1 MRYYKSFLKIIAAAI
16 LVAVILCPCVSFSGV
31 LAANDEAFSIDIFY
45 HDNGKALEGAEFSVF
60 KIATSDESGD
70 ITVTEQFSE
79 YPVNISPDSG
89 ISRALASTLEGFV
102 LRDGLAPLKT
112 GEIDSKG
119 SLLISSKNS
128 QLSRGVYLII
138 GKRFFSEGKMYDPAP
153 FIISLPSYDEDTG
166 ILTPDVAIQ
175 AKYDVALY
183 SLRGD
188 RPEGSSIS
196 RRALKIWSGEGPH
209 PDEITVELLRDGKVF
224 DTAVLSSANGWSHE
238 WNDLN
243 SIYRW
248 HLTEHVP
255 EGYDVTV
262 IREGITFVV
271 TNKVQTVNEDQ
282 PNGPNGSNGS
292 NGSDTGNGSG
302 GSLPQTGLL
311 WWPVALFAAVGLAL
325 LVTALVIKRRARGS
339 ASSVAT
345 SVVGA
350 VALVAAL
357 SLCGYNI
364 CSDAAAAET
373 ADTVYSALS
382 AEINSGEA
390 DIKADATDGAETE
403 EVIPNY
409 VLDPSRPMPETEI
422 DGVSYIGTLEIPSI
436 DARLPVAGSF
446 TYDTLKSVP
455 CRYAGSAYLGDMI
468 VCAHNY
474 TSQFANIS
482 RLGIGDAVI
491 FTDTDGNSFSYVV
504 SETEVISGEDVEEMA
519 AGDWDLTLFTCTLG
533 GQSRITVRCTE
544 DK

>member
-1 MRYYKSFLKIIAAAI
+1 MRYYKSFLKIIAAAV

-60 KIATSDESGD
+60 MIATSDESGD
-70 ITVTEQFSE
+70 IAVTEQFSG
-79 YPVNISPDSG
+79 YPVDIRPDSG
-89 ISRALASTLEGFV
+89 ISRALAATLEGFV
-102 LRDGLAPLKT
+102 LRDGLSPLKT
-112 GEIDSKG
+112 GAIDSKG

-138 GKRFFSEGKMYDPAP
+138 GKRFFSDGKMYDPAP
-153 FIISLPSYDEDTG
+153 FIISLPSYDEDSG
-166 ILTPDVAIQ
+166 ILTPDVTIQ
-175 AKYDVALY
+175 AKYDVTLY
-183 SLRGD
+183 NLRGE

-209 PDEITVELLRDGKVF
+209 PDEITVELLRDGKLF

-255 EGYDVTV
+255 EGYNVTV

-282 PNGPNGSNGS
+282 PNGSNGS
-292 NGSDTGNGSG
+292 GNGSDS
-302 GSLPQTGLL
+302 SLPQTGLL

-325 LVTALVIKRRARGS
+325 LVTALVIKRRAHRS

-345 SVVGA
+345 SIVGA

-357 SLCGYNI
+357 SLCGYNVY
-364 CSDAAAAET
+364 SDAAAAET
-373 ADTVYSALS
+373 ADTIYSALS
-382 AEINSGEA
+382 AKINSGEA
-390 DIKADATDGAETE
+390 DTEANATDGAE

-409 VLDPSRPMPETEI
+409 VLDPSRPMPETKI

-446 TYDTLKSVP
+446 TYDTLLSVP

-468 VCAHNY
+468 ICAHNY

-504 SETEVISGEDVEEMA
+504 SETEVISGENVEEMT

-544 DK
+544 DR